1 MFKLL
6 TVMQHYNAVP
16 ATYHTHKSSVSV
28 IVSDPYSFDPD
39 LDPAF

>member
-16 ATYHTHKSSVSV
+16 ATYHTLKSSVSN
-28 IVSDPYSFDPD
+28 PYSFDPD
-39 LDPAF
+39 PDLAF